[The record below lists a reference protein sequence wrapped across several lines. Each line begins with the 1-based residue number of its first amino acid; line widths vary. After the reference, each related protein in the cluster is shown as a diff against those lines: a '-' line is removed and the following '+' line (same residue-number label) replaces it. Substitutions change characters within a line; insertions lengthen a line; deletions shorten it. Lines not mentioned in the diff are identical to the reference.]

1 MKFDSN
7 KITNEHIYWN
17 QASLLAQ
24 ICLLEAQICLLE
36 AQICLLDLESLP
48 VYDIEQTRKILE
60 ISSQQKR
67 NENPS

>member
-7 KITNEHIYWN
+7 KIAQEHIYWD

-24 ICLLEAQICLLE
+24 ICLLE
-36 AQICLLDLESLP
+36 LESLP
-48 VYDIEQTRKILE
+48 VYDIEQTRKLLE

>member
-1 MKFDSN
+1 VCVELPIVVFMKFDSN
-7 KITNEHIYWN
+7 KIEHEHIYWN

-24 ICLLEAQICLLE
+24 IY
-36 AQICLLDLESLP
+36 LLDLESLP
-48 VYDIEQTRKILE
+48 VYDIEQTRKLLE

>member
-1 MKFDSN
+1 MELPIVVFRKFDSN
-7 KITNEHIYWN
+7 KIAQEHIFCE

-24 ICLLEAQICLLE
+24 IGLLE
-36 AQICLLDLESLP
+36 LESLP
-48 VYDIEQTRKILE
+48 VYDIEQTRKLLE